1 MFPVEINRADYRDL
15 LRVPGIGPKSA
26 RALSRRAGCGSLR
39 IGSLAALGVVMRR
52 ARWFITVSGKLAA
65 KELDEIGIG
74 AAGAADVGWDAAANG
89 GTGGTVVPAGLLS
102 KTAARASVE
111 AEFR

>member
-26 RALSRRAGCGSLR
+26 ARYYHGAQRCGSLR

-52 ARWFITVSGKLAA
+52 ARWFNNGLGQTTARK
-65 KELDEIGIG
+65 GIG
-74 AAGAADVGWDAAANG
+74 
-89 GTGGTVVPAGLLS
+89 
-102 KTAARASVE
+102 
-111 AEFR
+111 